1 MSWETLRKNN
11 NKEVATDDDRTFASV
26 FNGNKGKAAIE
37 YLEKITNNSLA
48 NPNSSSNVLWHLEGQ
63 RYLLSVIKQKIKRG
77 QKNG

>member
-1 MSWETLRKNN
+1 MSWETLRNKH
-11 NKEVATDDDRTFASV
+11 NKEVVTDDDRTFASV
-26 FNGNKGKAAIE
+26 FNGSKGKAAIE

>member
-1 MSWETLRKNN
+1 MSWETLRNKN
-11 NKEVATDDDRTFASV
+11 NKEVVTDDDRTFASV
-26 FNGNKGKAAIE
+26 FNGSKGKAAIE

>member
-1 MSWETLRKNN
+1 MSWETLRNKN
-11 NKEVATDDDRTFASV
+11 NKEAATDDDRTFASV
-26 FNGNKGKAAIE
+26 FNGTKGKAAIE

>member
-1 MSWETLRKNN
+1 MSWETLRNKN
-11 NKEVATDDDRTFASV
+11 NKEVTTDDDRTFASV
-26 FNGNKGKAAIE
+26 FNGRQGKAAIE